1 MKTETNYKP
10 ISGYLMTAVV
20 LTIII
25 LSVVGMATLK
35 NPFFI
40 IPIVLGLTL
49 SLGFMIVS
57 PNHSKVLVL
66 FGNYRGTVK
75 KNGFW
80 WVNPFYL
87 KKGVSLRAR
96 NMDRPPIKVNDKMGN
111 PVMIGA
117 VLVWRV
123 RDTYKAAF
131 DVDKYETFVEVQSE
145 SAVRQLA
152 TAFPYDKFDDAEADI
167 SLRDGGE
174 EVNHLLE
181 SMLQGRLDIA
191 GIEVIEARISY
202 LAYASEIAGA
212 MLQRQQ
218 ATAIVAARIKIVEGA
233 VGMVKMALTELKEH
247 GIVELDEDKK
257 AAMVSNLMVV
267 LCSDRAAQPVVN
279 AGTLHN

>member
-1 MKTETNYKP
+1 MKNEKLHKP
-10 ISGYLMTAVV
+10 SSGYLMILVV
-20 LTIII
+20 FALLGGISAAAILFNIKPLMIANLIPLFLAMGFTI
-25 LSVVGMATLK
+25 V
-35 NPFFI
+35 P
-40 IPIVLGLTL
+40 
-49 SLGFMIVS
+49 
-57 PNHSKVLVL
+57 PNHSKVMTL
-66 FGNYRGTVK
+66 FGKYVGSIK
-75 KNGFW
+75 ADGFF

-87 KKGVSLRAR
+87 RKGYSLRAN
-96 NMDRPPIKVNDKMGN
+96 NMEQAPIKVNDKMGN

-123 RDTYKAAF
+123 KDTFKAAF
-131 DVDKYETFVEVQSE
+131 EVDRYEHFVKVQSE

-152 TAFPYDKFDDAEADI
+152 TAFPYDKFDDEEAEI

-181 SMLQGRLDIA
+181 DMLQKRLEMA

-218 ATAIVAARIKIVEGA
+218 ATAVVAARKKIVEGA
-233 VGMVKMALTELKEH
+233 VGMVEMALEALSSKK
-247 GIVELDEDKK
+247 IVELDDDKK

-267 LCSDRAAQPVVN
+267 LCSERSVAPVVN
-279 AGTLHN
+279 TGTLHQ